1 MSGQGDEGLL
11 WSLGSGGLEPR
22 HLFIMQT
29 ESLPTLDWPQNN
41 SNVPQ
46 QEDNNKMI
54 LYKNIIFLNPKYFVM
69 LGEVWNVS
77 VETVRDEWCVDSL
90 YGMGWHQNHAGD
102 CSVPHLMNVPRCLLI
117 LNKEFHTEH
126 SRLFWSHLSVK
137 WYHLP
142 GNIQAPFLRITPFL
156 TSWCHGHSQHLV
168 SETRSSECKSYF
180 SLARVKTR

>member
-29 ESLPTLDWPQNN
+29 ESLPTLDWTQNN

-46 QEDNNKMI
+46 QEDDNKMI

-102 CSVPHLMNVPRCLLI
+102 CSVPHLMNVPSKVSLDTEQRVPHWTFPTILESFKCEMVSPSWEYSGSISPHHALPDILMSRTLSTPCL
-117 LNKEFHTEH
+117 
-126 SRLFWSHLSVK
+126 W
-137 WYHLP
+137 
-142 GNIQAPFLRITPFL
+142 
-156 TSWCHGHSQHLV
+156 V
-168 SETRSSECKSYF
+168 SE
-180 SLARVKTR
+180 LRV